1 MAFEV
6 LCHHYVQK
14 LCIDNKLA
22 YVIAYGVIFFRSVEC
37 NPAYTII
44 TILDKHI
51 LPRSHLKATSI
62 FLQYQPA
69 MQNIVLHNTFILT

>member
-1 MAFEV
+1 M
-6 LCHHYVQK
+6 
-14 LCIDNKLA
+14 DNELTYIK
-22 YVIAYGVIFFRSVEC
+22 AYGVIFFRSVEC

-51 LPRSHLKATSI
+51 LPRNHFEATST

-69 MQNIVLHNTFILT
+69 MQNIVLRNTFILT